1 VKLARFRMQKVAYFL
16 SYVKDRSN
24 TNIRNII
31 YKYKYIQNI
40 FQNMKMLDKTKGG
53 GKEKGM
59 VDNESN

>member
-16 SYVKDRSN
+16 SYVEDRSN
-24 TNIRNII
+24 TNIRNIT
-31 YKYKYIQNI
+31 YTYKYIWNT